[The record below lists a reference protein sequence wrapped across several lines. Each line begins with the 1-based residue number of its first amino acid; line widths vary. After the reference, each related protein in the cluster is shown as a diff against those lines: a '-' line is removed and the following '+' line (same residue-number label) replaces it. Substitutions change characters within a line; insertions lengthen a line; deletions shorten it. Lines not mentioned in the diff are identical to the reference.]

1 MVDFKKL
8 MGSRPAGQDPDPRK
22 IFASLDR
29 KASHAALRT
38 AQEEALAKLHE
49 RRDARD
55 LILKMPTG
63 LGKTSVGLLYL
74 QSYMAASG
82 RGAVYLCPTV
92 QLVRQVLDEAARL
105 GVKAHEYPAG
115 QPHPP
120 AECLGGRAVAVCT
133 YDKMFNARSTFQRSD
148 VQFNPEAIV
157 CDDAHAGVEEVLDAF
172 TLRVG
177 EPGTYEELR
186 AVFADASATS
196 TPGPWDDVLVGDPG
210 AVVEVPYWTWATLRE
225 AAQRVLQAHADD
237 REVKFVWPRLRE
249 RLAWTRVVVS
259 ASAVEISPVA
269 PFVED
274 VLPFTNA
281 KHRLFMSATLADDA
295 ALVRAL
301 GCDPYAAREPVRVG
315 SDSPP
320 GERLVVAPSLV
331 DPTLDRAWLID
342 WAARTAVR
350 HSVVVLASSLK
361 QAADWERV
369 GAQLGAG
376 PTIER
381 VVDGLR
387 GGSVGFAVFAQRYD
401 GVDLPD
407 DACRV
412 LILDGMPH
420 GESATDMR
428 DRTRTQMATG
438 PRAKMVHRIEQG
450 MGRAVR
456 SPADFA
462 AVILAGPELGSYV
475 SNVDVYRHFGRDL
488 QLQLEVARE
497 LADYA
502 REEGTPPQTVFES
515 LVDQLLRRDAGWRA
529 YYDDRVRN
537 RLQAD
542 PITIDRAA
550 VDIAEAER
558 NALRLAMNGD
568 GNGAGH
574 VLTAALELA
583 ASDAR
588 RADLLEAK
596 ARFIHPL
603 DPAEAMRLQTAAHA
617 ASTSVARPPI
627 GSVVRPPVARDAASR
642 LIDLARSHT
651 SPNGLVA
658 QFDALRARLT
668 FDSSA
673 SQFELAVQELG
684 TFLGAESRRPEK
696 EDGEGPDNLLA
707 WTDLSIV
714 AEAKNEAGYAAIPK
728 KDAEQLLHSVQWFKD
743 KNLAPHDPV
752 PVFFGPSQTYDTGV
766 HGPPGARV
774 VFRDHLAALVDA
786 VRQVVARLAGKPATD
801 WTAADVH
808 RLLAGHGLNGSQLVQ
823 RYSRPVS
830 GG

>member
-29 KASHAALRT
+29 KASHAVLRT
-38 AQEEALAKLHE
+38 AQEEALAKLHG
-49 RRDARD
+49 RREARD

-74 QSYMAASG
+74 QSHMTSSG

-92 QLVRQVLDEAARL
+92 QLVGQVLEEAARV

-115 QPHPP
+115 QPHPH
-120 AECLGGRAVAVCT
+120 ADCLGGRAVAVCT

-172 TLRVG
+172 TLRVA
-177 EPGTYEELR
+177 EPAAYKELR
-186 AVFADASATS
+186 AVFADTSGSS
-196 TPGPWDDVLVGDPG
+196 TPGPWDDILLGDPG

-225 AAQRVLQAHADD
+225 PAQEVLQARANSS
-237 REVKFVWPRLRE
+237 EVQFVWPRLRE
-249 RLAWTRVVVS
+249 RLAWTRVVIS
-259 ASAVEISPVA
+259 AAAVEISPVA

-274 VLPFTNA
+274 VLAFASA

-301 GCDPYAAREPVRVG
+301 GCDPAAAREPVRVG
-315 SDSPP
+315 ADSPP
-320 GERLVVAPSLV
+320 GERLVVAPSLIA
-331 DPTLDRAWLID
+331 PTLDRAWIIE

-369 GAQLGAG
+369 GARLGAG
-376 PTIER
+376 ATIEG
-381 VVDGLR
+381 VVEGLR
-387 GGSVGFAVFAQRYD
+387 DGSVKLAVLAQRYD

-420 GESATDMR
+420 GESATDRR
-428 DRTRTQMATG
+428 DRTRVQTAAG

-515 LVDQLLRRDAGWRA
+515 LVDQLLRRDADWRA

-542 PITIDRAA
+542 PVTIDATA
-550 VDIAEAER
+550 IDIAEAER
-558 NALRLAMNGD
+558 SALRLALGGD
-568 GNGAGH
+568 GNGAAG
-574 VLTAALELA
+574 VLTSAVELA

-596 ARFIHPL
+596 ARYIHPL
-603 DPAEAMRLQTAAHA
+603 DPGEAMRLQAAAHA
-617 ASTSVARPPI
+617 ASTSVARPPV

-642 LIDLARSHT
+642 LIELARSHT
-651 SPNGLVA
+651 SPNGLIA

-668 FDSSA
+668 FDSTA
-673 SQFELAVQELG
+673 SEFELAIQEFG
-684 TFLGAESRRPEK
+684 VFLGAESRRPEK
-696 EDGEGPDNLLA
+696 EDGEGPDNLWA
-707 WTDLSIV
+707 WTELSIV

-752 PVFFGPSQTYDTGV
+752 PLFFGPSQTYDAGV

-774 VFRDHLAALVDA
+774 MFRDHLAALVDS
-786 VRQVVARLAGKPATD
+786 VGQVVARLAGKPPAD
-801 WTAADVH
+801 WTAAEVH
-808 RLLAGHGLNGSQLVQ
+808 QLLAGHGLNGSQLVQ
-823 RYSRPVS
+823 RYSRLVS
-830 GG
+830 GA